1 MYYLPFIIKFSIY
14 KIKNLLSLKKK
25 GKLDDENNFFNSN
38 TIFFLGEDT
47 SLFRSIFMFNGLPFD
62 GPK

>member
-38 TIFFLGEDT
+38 TIFF
-47 SLFRSIFMFNGLPFD
+47 RRRY
-62 GPK
+62 

>member
-25 GKLDDENNFFNSN
+25 IGKLDDENNFFNVWYS
-38 TIFFLGEDT
+38 IYIYLKFF
-47 SLFRSIFMFNGLPFD
+47 
-62 GPK
+62 KY

>member
-14 KIKNLLSLKKK
+14 IYIYIKPFVIKKQ

-38 TIFFLGEDT
+38 TIFF
-47 SLFRSIFMFNGLPFD
+47 
-62 GPK
+62 

>member
-14 KIKNLLSLKKK
+14 IYIYIYIPFVIKKK

-38 TIFFLGEDT
+38 TIFF
-47 SLFRSIFMFNGLPFD
+47 
-62 GPK
+62 

>member
-25 GKLDDENNFFNSN
+25 KGKLDDENNFFNSN
-38 TIFFLGEDT
+38 TIFV
-47 SLFRSIFMFNGLPFD
+47 RRRY
-62 GPK
+62 

>member
-14 KIKNLLSLKKK
+14 IYIYKPFVIKKK

-38 TIFFLGEDT
+38 TI
-47 SLFRSIFMFNGLPFD
+47 LF
-62 GPK
+62 